1 MEGINSDSL
10 APADNIVQQLL
21 EEDLQREIERNA
33 AANRI
38 AIEREKEAITARQR
52 AAESQRMMKE
62 MVQRYESMKK
72 KLDFTKKAL
81 EDTNNRIETQE
92 RVTAKLD
99 NMKKRLTDY
108 SDRKDVLDNKDK
120 QESNGLLPLLTEEAE
135 GNEPSGV
142 MEESRQNDLKE
153 EISDHTTFLKKLQ
166 GKLVEEEEKLK
177 KKAEL
182 REWLEKQVELGEKK
196 AEEQA
201 RIAQEKEDILKMKE
215 AELQQ
220 KLKSTGAKPKQ
231 MQKSKSKSKSCTPK
245 LGSPEPAILP
255 TNGETA
261 KEDIQETVKKIEG
274 KCATVRGDLA
284 DMAMSEQYLRTKQAL
299 LLAKKKEKEK
309 EAAEKVAGLREQE
322 VINMREKVKQ
332 MQDMLNNRKL
342 KLKITE
348 DIMEKKDMQ
357 KTRIEKISEKKR
369 QKEKLMEKQLVE
381 KKLFE

>member
-1 MEGINSDSL
+1 MEGINPDTL

-38 AIEREKEAITARQR
+38 AIEREKEAMAARRR

-108 SDRKDVLDNKDK
+108 SDRKDILDNKEK
-120 QESNGLLPLLTEEAE
+120 RESNDLLPLLAEEAGE
-135 GNEPSGV
+135 NEHRGLL
-142 MEESRQNDLKE
+142 EESRQTDLKE
-153 EISDHTTFLKKLQ
+153 EISDHATFLKKLQ

-196 AEEQA
+196 AQEQA
-201 RIAQEKEDILKMKE
+201 IIAQEKEDVLRRKE
-215 AELQQ
+215 AELKE
-220 KLKSTGAKPKQ
+220 KLANTGTKPKQ
-231 MQKSKSKSKSCTPK
+231 RQKSKSKSCTPK
-245 LGSPEPAILP
+245 QGSPEPAILVN
-255 TNGETA
+255 NGETA

-299 LLAKKKEKEK
+299 LLAKKKEKEMDV
-309 EAAEKVAGLREQE
+309 AEQMAGLREQE
-322 VINMREKVKQ
+322 VIKMREKVKQ

-357 KTRIEKISEKKR
+357 KTRIEKITERKR
-369 QKEKLMEKQLVE
+369 QKEKIMKDQLVE
-381 KKLFE
+381 KKIFD